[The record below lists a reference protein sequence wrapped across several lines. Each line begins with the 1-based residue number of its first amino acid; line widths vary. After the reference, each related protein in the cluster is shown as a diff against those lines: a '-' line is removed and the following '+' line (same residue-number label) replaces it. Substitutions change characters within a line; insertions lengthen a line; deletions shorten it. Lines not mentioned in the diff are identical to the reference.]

1 MTWKQRLGS
10 GSVLLAALCVAC
22 VGQIDEPTER
32 AGSGP
37 GTTGGP
43 GSSGTTDRPAV
54 CAEGVCVQGS
64 ALARLTRA
72 QYANSVRQLLGS
84 AVVLDVTHL
93 PQDHAAAEIFS
104 SNESVSASADDV
116 DRYSAIAE
124 DLAAA
129 ADLKALLA
137 CDVTSGDKA
146 CAEQLVRDL
155 GEKAYRR
162 PVSPEEV
169 TAYAELYDGVRGE
182 GDSFEDATRLI
193 IATMLQSPSFLYL
206 VEQGGSDAPRQLDGR
221 EVAVRLAYFLWREAP
236 DAALLAAATAGKLD
250 NKAGVEAAA
259 RGMMDDPRFDR
270 AIREFF
276 GEWLGLGQL
285 DGLGRDPAQYPQ
297 FGDSLISAMQEE
309 TERFAVHVFRNDS
322 GSQKALLSASYSI
335 VNPELAQLY
344 GVTPQKAS
352 GFAQVE
358 LPNRS
363 GILTQP
369 SVLTATATEG
379 FTTPIF
385 RGIFIRTRV
394 LCHSLAPRPAN
405 VDEAIAEIE
414 KTLSPNMDDRARL
427 TALTGQGECAGC
439 HLLTNQ
445 IGFGFEHY
453 DAIGSFR
460 TKDYSGAPVDP
471 SATIEGGSEEYAT
484 DVDAPYDDALQMTQ
498 ALASSESVGQCLTL
512 QWLRYALGRD
522 ARGEASS
529 MDQAY
534 NAYSN
539 ANLDLRELVV
549 AITGSD
555 AFRYRVTPSLD

>member
-206 VEQGGSDAPRQLDGR
+206 VEQGGSDAPRQLD
-221 EVAVRLAYFLWREAP
+221 
-236 DAALLAAATAGKLD
+236 
-250 NKAGVEAAA
+250 
-259 RGMMDDPRFDR
+259 
-270 AIREFF
+270 
-276 GEWLGLGQL
+276 
-285 DGLGRDPAQYPQ
+285 
-297 FGDSLISAMQEE
+297 
-309 TERFAVHVFRNDS
+309 
-322 GSQKALLSASYSI
+322 
-335 VNPELAQLY
+335 
-344 GVTPQKAS
+344 
-352 GFAQVE
+352 
-358 LPNRS
+358 
-363 GILTQP
+363 
-369 SVLTATATEG
+369 
-379 FTTPIF
+379 
-385 RGIFIRTRV
+385 
-394 LCHSLAPRPAN
+394 
-405 VDEAIAEIE
+405 
-414 KTLSPNMDDRARL
+414 
-427 TALTGQGECAGC
+427 
-439 HLLTNQ
+439 
-445 IGFGFEHY
+445 
-453 DAIGSFR
+453 
-460 TKDYSGAPVDP
+460 
-471 SATIEGGSEEYAT
+471 
-484 DVDAPYDDALQMTQ
+484 
-498 ALASSESVGQCLTL
+498 
-512 QWLRYALGRD
+512 
-522 ARGEASS
+522 
-529 MDQAY
+529 
-534 NAYSN
+534 
-539 ANLDLRELVV
+539 
-549 AITGSD
+549 
-555 AFRYRVTPSLD
+555 